1 MVMSQKR
8 KTLLDMYRREQQTYS
23 PACKTLRDARSM
35 LGISKAR
42 MAKKIGIPEEVWIK
56 YENGG
61 VRIPESLMLKIYTF
75 GLDFWCEREE

>member
-1 MVMSQKR
+1 MSLSKKR
-8 KTLLDMYRREQQTYS
+8 KQLLITYKNEQNAYS
-23 PACKTLRDARSM
+23 PACHILRHARQL

-42 MAKKIGIPEEVWIK
+42 IAARMGVPESMWQK

-61 VRIPESLMLKIYTF
+61 LRIPESLMLKIYMF